1 MFIHAIRLT
10 PAELKSA
17 IIRNPLVITPDTVVI
32 DALVQMSSVRAIY
45 SASRVVDSP
54 LDDFYIEARSSCAIV
69 IENNQL
75 VGIFTERDVVQLTA
89 QKRVLENLPIRDV
102 MTPSAIALR
111 ESAFTD
117 IFFAINL
124 FQQHHIGHLPIL
136 DEYDHLVGL
145 LTKESLQQTSSPVNL
160 LRLRLAA
167 EVMITQV
174 IYANPNASILEIAH
188 LMAMHRISSVV
199 IVQEQAATQQET
211 LKIPIGIITEQDIV
225 KFQALNL
232 DLEISQAQS
241 VISTPIFSVHPNDS
255 LWVVQQ
261 TMEQQFIRR
270 LVVTGFQG
278 ELLGMITQSSLLHAL
293 NPLELYKLTEVLK
306 QKVLRLEAEKLEL
319 LENHTIE
326 LEQKL
331 QERTFVLKAKAE
343 QEHLITT
350 IASQIRSSLN
360 LQDILNTTVEKL
372 QVILGCDRVAIWQ
385 QQPDLQMLAVAESTS
400 GKISPQLGL
409 QVYDPCFAADWSDAY
424 LQGRVRVVSD
434 IYATE
439 ITDCHQALL
448 EQLQI
453 RAKVLIPII
462 HGNTLWGLLETT
474 QSHAPRQWQPEEVA
488 LLQQLA
494 TQLAIA
500 IQQATAYQQ
509 SQTELIERRQTEARL
524 RESEQRYATLAAA
537 APVGIFRTD
546 VEGNCIYVNQ
556 RWCTIAGLTPQEA
569 LGRGW
574 IKGLH
579 PDDQDN
585 IIDEW
590 YRATQE
596 NRSFI
601 LEYRF
606 QRPDGTVSWVFGQG
620 VAERNAENKVTG
632 YVGTI
637 TDISDIKQAHELIIY
652 NALHDPLTDLPNRI
666 LLRERLEL
674 AINRARQIKNYCYAV
689 LFLDLDRF
697 KVINDSLGHLVGD
710 QVLKTIAQKL
720 KTHLRDIDLV
730 ARLGGDEF
738 VILLEDI
745 PSTQKV
751 IQIAEA
757 ILEDCQTPLTVNGY
771 EMFTSFSMGIVL
783 GIKDY
788 HQADDLIRY
797 ADIAMYQAKAQR
809 RNSYKFFD
817 AAMHTQALN
826 RLQLETDIRKAFK
839 QEEFIVYYQP
849 IVDILENQLVGF
861 EALVRWQHPTQG
873 LVCPE
878 YFIPVAEETGLIV
891 SLDSWIF
898 YTACQQLAT
907 WKRKFKNCFPLKISI
922 NLSTQDLRKTS
933 LIEDIEQILTQTGLE
948 GDSICLEITES
959 MLIEDISQTID
970 LLTQLKARKIQISI
984 DDFGTGYSSLNYLH
998 RLPADNLKIDRS
1010 FVTQMQA
1017 GNRNYQVVS
1026 SIITLSK
1033 QLKLTVVAEGIETQ
1047 QQLQWLQQLGCELG
1061 QGYLFSEPLTAHEV
1075 EIRFL
1080 KGSSE
1085 HLISSC
1091 DR

>member
-1 MFIHAIRLT
+1 MFIHATRLT

-17 IIRNPLVITPDTVVI
+17 IIRNPLVVTPDTVVI

-45 SASRVVDSP
+45 SASRAVDSP
-54 LDDFYIEARSSCAIV
+54 LDDFYIEARSSCVIV

-102 MTPSAIALR
+102 ITPSAIALR

-117 IFFAINL
+117 ILFAINL
-124 FQQHHIGHLPIL
+124 FQQYHIGHLPIL

-145 LTKESLQQTSSPVNL
+145 LTKESLQQT
-160 LRLRLAA
+160 
-167 EVMITQV
+167 
-174 IYANPNASILEIAH
+174 
-188 LMAMHRISSVV
+188 
-199 IVQEQAATQQET
+199 
-211 LKIPIGIITEQDIV
+211 
-225 KFQALNL
+225 
-232 DLEISQAQS
+232 
-241 VISTPIFSVHPNDS
+241 
-255 LWVVQQ
+255 
-261 TMEQQFIRR
+261 MEQRFIRR

-278 ELLGMITQSSLLHAL
+278 QLLGIITQSSLFDAL
-293 NPLELYKLTEVLK
+293 NPLELYKLAEVLK

-319 LENHTIE
+319 LENRTME

-331 QERTFVLKAKAE
+331 QERTSVLKAKVE
-343 QEHLITT
+343 QEHLIAT

-372 QVILGCDRVAIWQ
+372 QVFLGCDRVAIWQ

-439 ITDCHQALL
+439 MTDCHQALL
-448 EQLQI
+448 EQLQT

-474 QSHAPRQWQPEEVA
+474 QSYAPRQWQPEEVA

-556 RWCTIAGLTPQEA
+556 RWCTIAGLTPEEA

-579 PDDQDN
+579 PDDRDN

-606 QRPDGTVSWVFGQG
+606 QRSDGTVSWVFGQG

-674 AINRARQIKNYCYAV
+674 AINRARRIKNYCYAV

-745 PSTQKV
+745 PSTEKV

-757 ILEDCQTPLTVNGY
+757 ILEDCQTPLIVNGY
-771 EMFTSFSMGIVL
+771 EMFTSFSIGIVL

-797 ADIAMYQAKAQR
+797 ADIAMYRAKAQK

-878 YFIPVAEETGLIV
+878 YFIPVAEEIGLIV

-898 YTACQQLAT
+898 NTACQQLAT
-907 WKRKFKNCFPLKISI
+907 WKSKFKNRFPLKISI
-922 NLSTQDLRKTS
+922 NLSTQDLRKAS
-933 LIEDIEQILTQTGLE
+933 LIEDIERILTQTGLE
-948 GDSICLEITES
+948 GDSLCLEITES

-1061 QGYLFSEPLTAHEV
+1061 QGYLFSQPLTADEV

-1085 HLISSC
+1085 HLNSY
-1091 DR
+1091 